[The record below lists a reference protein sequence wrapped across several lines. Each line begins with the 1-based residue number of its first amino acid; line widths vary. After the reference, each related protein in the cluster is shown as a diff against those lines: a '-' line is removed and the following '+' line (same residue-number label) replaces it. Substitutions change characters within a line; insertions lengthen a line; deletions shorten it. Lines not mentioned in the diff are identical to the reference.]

1 MSRFASFLSA
11 RTTPGVIPSD
21 SRRISWCFSDCGK
34 GPSLKL
40 AAACDSGT
48 GRGSANPLVRIP
60 MKGYSLHFS
69 SWHDLYY
76 VIETQSG
83 RGRVV
88 YAHAWRMCAQ
98 YVAERLQS
106 EQSLEDGAGTRP
118 DIQDM
123 LATTQPNA
131 LYPYP
136 ATDAAQPRPFGKVGR
151 ALLMRFLWRFRRR
164 LTRLLPHCRRGRDV
178 RTAHDLRLIES

>member
-1 MSRFASFLSA
+1 
-11 RTTPGVIPSD
+11 
-21 SRRISWCFSDCGK
+21 
-34 GPSLKL
+34 
-40 AAACDSGT
+40 
-48 GRGSANPLVRIP
+48 

-83 RGRVV
+83 HGRVV

-106 EQSLEDGAGTRP
+106 AQSLAEGAGTCP

-131 LYPYP
+131 LYRCP
-136 ATDAAQPRPFGKVGR
+136 ATDAAQPRPLGEVGR
-151 ALLMRFLWRFRRR
+151 ALLSRFLRRATR
-164 LTRLLPHCRRGRDV
+164 MLPHSLRGRDIRTARDPRPLDAETRLLPLQSIRSKV
-178 RTAHDLRLIES
+178 SSESLSSKPPPRV

>member
-1 MSRFASFLSA
+1 MSK
-11 RTTPGVIPSD
+11 SD
-21 SRRISWCFSDCGK
+21 GEVS
-34 GPSLKL
+34 
-40 AAACDSGT
+40 
-48 GRGSANPLVRIP
+48 

-76 VIETQSG
+76 VVETQSG
-83 RGRVV
+83 HGRVV

-106 EQSLEDGAGTRP
+106 EQSLAEGAGTCP

-131 LYPYP
+131 LYRCP
-136 ATDAAQPRPFGKVGR
+136 ATDAAQPRPLGKVGR
-151 ALLMRFLWRFRRR
+151 ALLSRFLRRA
-164 LTRLLPHCRRGRDV
+164 TRMLPHSLRGRDI
-178 RTAHDLRLIES
+178 RTARDPRPLIESNC